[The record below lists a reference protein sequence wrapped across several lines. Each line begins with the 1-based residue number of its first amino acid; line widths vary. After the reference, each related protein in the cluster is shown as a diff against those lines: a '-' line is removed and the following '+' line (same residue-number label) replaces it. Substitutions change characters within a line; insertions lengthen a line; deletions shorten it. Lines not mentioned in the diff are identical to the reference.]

1 MVNNWHI
8 TRLNTAACKGVLIV
22 IKGGRIVAKNIA
34 TLALD
39 GNYAIGAS
47 SVMAIKGLEG
57 SLTLQVLVRSRD
69 GIVWKSEQCIIG
81 KEACSL
87 DKFSETLSLDPGRY
101 VLDAELTEAPPSL
114 EAEIC
119 VSPVPVDGGLLVTG
133 ARPEGRKRLSPAP
146 GSTRSWSLMVS
157 EPAKIGDTC
166 VQRLWLWF
174 FVPQARKGEQIS
186 VRLER
191 GSALVDSIRTELI
204 RVGIYSETVV
214 DVLTPHKGDL
224 VKFLIPA
231 NLTRP
236 LFTIN
241 TGGCGSVG

>member
-1 MVNNWHI
+1 LDNRQI
-8 TRLNTAACKGVLIV
+8 TRLNTATCKGALIA
-22 IKGGRIVAKNIA
+22 IKGRRIVAKNTS
-34 TLALD
+34 TLALGGD
-39 GNYAIGAS
+39 YVIGAS

-57 SLTLQVLVRSRD
+57 SLTLQVLVRSRE
-69 GIVWKSEQCIIG
+69 GIVWESEQCIIS

-87 DKFSETLSLDPGRY
+87 DRFAETLSLEPGRY
-101 VLDAELTEAPPSL
+101 VLDVELTEAPPSL

-133 ARPEGRKRLSPAP
+133 ARPGRRNRLSPAP

-174 FVPQARKGEQIS
+174 FVPQAQKGEQIS

-191 GSALVDSIRTELI
+191 GGAVVDSIRTELM
-204 RVGIYSETVV
+204 RVGIYSEVVV
-214 DVLTPHKGDL
+214 DVLTPYKGDT

-241 TGGCGSVG
+241 TEGCGSVG